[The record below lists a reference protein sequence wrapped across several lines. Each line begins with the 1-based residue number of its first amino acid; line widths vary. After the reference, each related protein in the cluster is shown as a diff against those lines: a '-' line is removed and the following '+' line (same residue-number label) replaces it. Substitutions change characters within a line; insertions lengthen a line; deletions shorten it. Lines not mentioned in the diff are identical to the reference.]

1 MKSSDV
7 PQKPVGNVFNIIK
20 AYLIGGDADGISGT
34 HSDSVAS
41 ARKGS
46 SDLRRSTESLG
57 EVVILDAILATHN

>member
-41 ARKGS
+41 A
-46 SDLRRSTESLG
+46 
-57 EVVILDAILATHN
+57 